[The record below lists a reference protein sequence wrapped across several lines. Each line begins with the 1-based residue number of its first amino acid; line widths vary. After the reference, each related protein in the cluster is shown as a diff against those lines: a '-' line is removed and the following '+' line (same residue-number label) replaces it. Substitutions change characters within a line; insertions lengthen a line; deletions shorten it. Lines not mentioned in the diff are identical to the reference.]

1 MAIPHANSGQPIDIG
16 PFGPGLATARTV
28 ALFKTDELEV
38 IRLVLPAGKSMP
50 QHKVA
55 GDITIQCLEGKI
67 EVTAANHS
75 NQTLQAGQLL
85 YLSGGVL
92 HSFLGLEDA
101 SALMTMV
108 LRK

>member
-1 MAIPHANSGQPIDIG
+1 MALPHANSGQPIDVR
-16 PFGPGLATARTV
+16 PFDSGLSNARTV

-55 GDITIQCLEGKI
+55 GDSTIQCLEGKI
-67 EVTAANHS
+67 EVTDENHT
-75 NQTLQAGQLL
+75 QTLQAGQLV

-92 HSFLGLEDA
+92 HSFRGLEDA
-101 SALMTMV
+101 SGLLTIV